1 MKMISRPQ
9 HLICYA
15 NNIFI
20 ALNII
25 HISELTWCEEAVE
38 VTDHS
43 TKRGPEGRLI
53 IHAAGY

>member
-1 MKMISRPQ
+1 MKMLSSSQ

-25 HISELTWCEEAVE
+25 HISEPTWCEEAVE
-38 VTDHS
+38 VTDNS
-43 TKRGPEGRLI
+43 TKRGPERRLI